1 MRRAAKVD
9 ANHGEIVE
17 ALLSVS
23 GVTVH
28 SLAGVG
34 CGCPDLLVGA
44 EGQTFLV
51 EVKDGEKRP
60 SHRTLTPD
68 QRKWIERWTGAP
80 VVILL
85 DASKAL
91 AWARR
96 IAAAPSTFAGVF
108 GRPPRTSAAEGVVII
123 TALIGPTRRP
133 PAVFP
138 QYSEPFAIDRLGTYG
153 DRRRR

>member
-9 ANHGEIVE
+9 ANHGEIIE

-34 CGCPDLLVGA
+34 CGCPDLLIGA
-44 EGQTFLV
+44 RGLSYLAEI
-51 EVKDGEKRP
+51 KDGEKCP

-68 QRKWIERWTGAP
+68 QRKWILKWTGSP

-85 DASKAL
+85 DAGKAL
-91 AWARR
+91 SWARR
-96 IAAAPSTFAGVF
+96 IAAAPARRPLRGSFEHMF
-108 GRPPRTSAAEGVVII
+108 GRHDVAQPPTYSAEDYIRVWGRGV
-123 TALIGPTRRP
+123 A
-133 PAVFP
+133 
-138 QYSEPFAIDRLGTYG
+138 
-153 DRRRR
+153 

>member
-44 EGQTFLV
+44 RELTYLV
-51 EVKDGEKRP
+51 EVKDGEKWP

-80 VVILL
+80 VVLLL
-85 DASKAL
+85 DAGKAL
-91 AWARR
+91 SWARR
-96 IAAAPSTFAGVF
+96 IAAAPSTYAGVF
-108 GRPPRTSAAEGVVII
+108 GRTSAAEG
-123 TALIGPTRRP
+123 
-133 PAVFP
+133 AV
-138 QYSEPFAIDRLGTYG
+138 T
-153 DRRRR
+153 

>member
-9 ANHGEIVE
+9 DNHGEIVE

-23 GVTVH
+23 GVKVH

-44 EGQTFLV
+44 RGLTYLCEI
-51 EVKDGEKRP
+51 KDGNKWP

-68 QRKWIERWTGAP
+68 QKKWIREWTGSA

-85 DASKAL
+85 DAGKATS
-91 AWARR
+91 WARR
-96 IAAAPSTFAGVF
+96 IAAAPGTHADVF
-108 GRPPRTSAAEGVVII
+108 GRADDVRA
-123 TALIGPTRRP
+123 TA
-133 PAVFP
+133 
-138 QYSEPFAIDRLGTYG
+138 
-153 DRRRR
+153 

>member
-23 GVTVH
+23 GVTVC
-28 SLAGVG
+28 SLAGLG

-44 EGQTFLV
+44 RELTYLV
-51 EVKDGEKRP
+51 EVKDGEKVP

-68 QRKWIERWTGAP
+68 QRKWIEKWTGSP

-85 DASKAL
+85 DAGKAVSWG
-91 AWARR
+91 ATNRSGARN
-96 IAAAPSTFAGVF
+96 
-108 GRPPRTSAAEGVVII
+108 
-123 TALIGPTRRP
+123 LCRR
-133 PAVFP
+133 VW
-138 QYSEPFAIDRLGTYG
+138 T
-153 DRRRR
+153 

>member
-44 EGQTFLV
+44 NGRTYLAEI
-51 EVKDGEKRP
+51 KDGEKCP

-68 QRKWIERWTGAP
+68 QKRWILKWTGSA
-80 VVILL
+80 VVLLL
-85 DASKAL
+85 DAGKAVS
-91 AWARR
+91 WARR
-96 IAAAPSTFAGVF
+96 IAAAPGTHADVLGRDAPTYAVEDYIAAWGSGV
-108 GRPPRTSAAEGVVII
+108 A
-123 TALIGPTRRP
+123 
-133 PAVFP
+133 
-138 QYSEPFAIDRLGTYG
+138 
-153 DRRRR
+153 

>member
-1 MRRAAKVD
+1 MRYGARVD
-9 ANHGEIVE
+9 ANHPAIVE

-23 GVTVH
+23 GVSVH

-44 EGQTFLV
+44 RGMTYLC
-51 EVKDGEKRP
+51 EVKDGEKWP

-96 IAAAPSTFAGVF
+96 IAAAPSTYAGVF
-108 GRPPRTSAAEGVVII
+108 GRPD
-123 TALIGPTRRP
+123 
-133 PAVFP
+133 AVSP
-138 QYSEPFAIDRLGTYG
+138 LGA
-153 DRRRR
+153 

>member
-1 MRRAAKVD
+1 MRRAAKID

-44 EGQTFLV
+44 RELTYLV

-68 QRKWIERWTGAP
+68 QVKWIREWNGSP
-80 VVILL
+80 VVLLL
-85 DASKAL
+85 DVDKAL
-91 AWARR
+91 SWACR
-96 IAAAPSTFAGVF
+96 IAAPAM
-108 GRPPRTSAAEGVVII
+108 RPAA
-123 TALIGPTRRP
+123 
-133 PAVFP
+133 
-138 QYSEPFAIDRLGTYG
+138 
-153 DRRRR
+153 